1 LKNLLLYIKLFQFL
15 NRYSARITMVQRQT
29 QDESIYSLIPRKP
42 REVEKADRY
51 VSKNKTN
58 LIGEAVVDQKRSQK
72 ESHKTMGLPNEH
84 ADVDPHTFTKK
95 RSGEPKLKEPEKY
108 HYPDEE
114 RKRPPVPRAQ
124 DAPPLMGMKTT
135 KNFITTNAVENI
147 MAVPKKPA
155 ANLADTRHG
164 DIFPL
169 EESGLVPKYRNKKDF
184 GNTPNYIVKRADEMR
199 RAQEEYDLYV
209 KEHMR
214 RERCAELMKKYTKYR
229 VCTSP
234 LCERNW
240 DTKDTLHFVNRNK
253 AWCNEAGGWGG
264 ARGDLDGAEAELGG
278 GHAPVPVSPSCMRQ
292 PVPKTHKRTIGS
304 PAEEYRE
311 RHRAIRKA
319 QNDLRGL
326 TTPPPNSAPSPTR
339 NNFTRISQQRPNIN
353 SNKTRNTS
361 HGLIRYFQALL
372 FDLNVYRCFLFMNI
386 YVHIDIL
393 Y

>member
-1 LKNLLLYIKLFQFL
+1 
-15 NRYSARITMVQRQT
+15 MVQRQT

-84 ADVDPHTFTKK
+84 ADVDPHSFTKK

-164 DIFPL
+164 DTFPL

-214 RERCAELMKKYTKYR
+214 RGAMKQ
-229 VCTSP
+229 V
-234 LCERNW
+234 
-240 DTKDTLHFVNRNK
+240 
-253 AWCNEAGGWGG
+253 GG
-264 ARGDLDGAEAELGG
+264 AEHEEILMGLKQNWEEAMLQYQCLPVVCDNLYRKHTKERLEAQLKNIERDIELFE
-278 GHAPVPVSPSCMRQ
+278 
-292 PVPKTHKRTIGS
+292 KHK
-304 PAEEYRE
+304 
-311 RHRAIRKA
+311 
-319 QNDLRGL
+319 
-326 TTPPPNSAPSPTR
+326 
-339 NNFTRISQQRPNIN
+339 
-353 SNKTRNTS
+353 
-361 HGLIRYFQALL
+361 
-372 FDLNVYRCFLFMNI
+372 MI
-386 YVHIDIL
+386 YVA
-393 Y
+393 